1 MRVKMGKFGKEFAK
15 GLILSNPVFILAL
28 GLCPTLAVSTSIGN
42 ALGMTLAVVIV
53 LLGSN
58 IIISAIRGIVPNM
71 MRIPIFIVIIATLVT
86 VVDLI
91 FQANFPDLHQ
101 SLGIFLPLVVV
112 NCIILG
118 RAEAFASKN
127 PIVYSIADALGITV
141 GFMIALLMIS
151 FLRQILGTG
160 SLSLSVF
167 GIDINFFTLPI
178 LGEHPMVIF
187 ILPPGAFLLIG
198 LLLGLFRRMGVM
210 KSE

>member
-1 MRVKMGKFGKEFAK
+1 MRVKMGKFGKEFTK
-15 GLILSNPVFILAL
+15 GIILSNPVFILAL

-58 IIISAIRGIVPNM
+58 IIISAIRNIVPNI

-86 VVDLI
+86 VVNLI

-101 SLGIFLPLVVV
+101 SLGIYLPLVVV

-141 GFMIALLMIS
+141 GFMLALLMIS
-151 FLRQILGTG
+151 FLRQMLGTG

-167 GIDINFFTLPI
+167 GIDINFFTLPV
-178 LGEHPMVIF
+178 LNEHPMVIF

-198 LLLGLFRRMGVM
+198 LLLGLFRRLGVM
-210 KSE
+210 KRE

>member
-1 MRVKMGKFGKEFAK
+1 MGKFGKEFTK
-15 GLILSNPVFILAL
+15 GLVLSNPVFILAL

-58 IIISAIRGIVPNM
+58 IIISAIRNIVPNM

-141 GFMIALLMIS
+141 GFMLALLMIS

-167 GIDINFFTLPI
+167 GLNINFFTLPI
-178 LGEHPMVIF
+178 LGEHPMAIF